1 MLRMLQRSK
10 LLHSLRQWKEKAIT
24 RRGQVEALKKR
35 VVELTQS
42 RDAWRVKA
50 QASQAL
56 IAELQAE
63 NRRLTQPVPKKK
75 PSSLPL

>member
-1 MLRMLQRSK
+1 MLQRSQ
-10 LLHSLRQWKEKAIT
+10 LLHSLQQWKQKAIA
-24 RRGQVEALKKR
+24 RRRQVEALKKR
-35 VVELTQS
+35 VAELTQS
-42 RDAWRVKA
+42 RDAWKVNA

-75 PSSLPL
+75 KPSLPL